1 MFKPTPEPDIQA
13 AIARLSNYSTD
24 ELKELLNDDE
34 KFEELIKDNQQV
46 LINSFNCKSLAFVL
60 LFD

>member
-1 MFKPTPEPDIQA
+1 MFKPNQEPDIQA
-13 AIARLSNYSTD
+13 AISRLSNYSTD

-46 LINSFNCKSLAFVL
+46 FT
-60 LFD
+60 